1 MMDISEDP
9 GALKPEIPEFFS
21 TSGFDSHHSW
31 NPSPETA
38 RGIQRDMSVRVKLE
52 ARDIRAFR
60 RITGVDV
67 RYQGDTA
74 YAAAVTLSYP
84 QLKVVETRKA
94 KSRIA
99 YPYISGL
106 LAFREIPALIPV
118 LEKLTQVPDVILAD
132 GHGTAH
138 PRRFGLACHLG
149 VLLDMPVI
157 GCAKKRLWGS
167 HGPTGN
173 PPGDITW
180 IEDQGQRVGAV
191 LRTRRRVSPVF
202 VSPGHR
208 IELCAALDLVKFCVQ
223 GYRIP
228 EPLRLAG
235 ILSR

>member
-1 MMDISEDP
+1 MDISESP
-9 GALKPEIPEFFS
+9 GTTKTKSSGFFS
-21 TSGFDSHHSW
+21 LSGFHSHHSW
-31 NPSPETA
+31 DPFPETA
-38 RGIQRDMSVRVKLE
+38 RKIQRDMSVLVKLE
-52 ARDIRAFR
+52 SRDIREFR
-60 RITGVDV
+60 KITGVDV
-67 RYQGDTA
+67 RYHGDTA

-84 QLKVVETRKA
+84 QLRVLETRKA
-94 KSRIA
+94 TSGIA

-149 VLLDMPVI
+149 VLLNIPVV

-167 HGPTGN
+167 HGPIENT
-173 PPGDITW
+173 PGDISW
-180 IEDQGQRVGAV
+180 LEDQGQRIGAV
-191 LRTRRRVSPVF
+191 LRTRRRVAPVF
-202 VSPGHR
+202 VSPGHK
-208 IELCAALDLVKFCVQ
+208 IELCAALDLVKLCVQ
-223 GYRIP
+223 GFRIP